1 MKINHK
7 SHQPR
12 FLSKSTLLSIA
23 AIILFGSYQNVLAQ
37 WASPDGNV
45 TVYKNPTNGNVGIGT
60 SSPTSQLHVVG
71 HIEVGAQTGAGVNP
85 TIINPNSLL
94 NYSQFQF
101 YPASGTDT

>member
-60 SSPTSQLHVVG
+60 NLPNSELHVVG
-71 HIEVGAQTGAGVNP
+71 KIEVGTQGGVGVNP
-85 TIINPNSLL
+85 RLINPSTNAGF
-94 NYSQFQF
+94 SQL
-101 YPASGTDT
+101 